1 MLSVFLGVALAD
13 KYKLVYQ
20 IALEEIIF
28 IVCCFFFVNLK
39 PIYGI
44 AMLYFETCWKII
56 QSNKEEVFY
65 LDGNGNKMNL
75 KIVKYWDLIFVVI
88 LKPVYCEMGV

>member
-1 MLSVFLGVALAD
+1 
-13 KYKLVYQ
+13 
-20 IALEEIIF
+20 
-28 IVCCFFFVNLK
+28 
-39 PIYGI
+39 
-44 AMLYFETCWKII
+44 MLYFETCWKII

-65 LDGNGNKMNL
+65 LDGNGNKMNF